1 MMGELLT
8 RWTIRI
14 ALLLYAAVL
23 AAQLGSGS
31 SASRRVSRWLSTVGL
46 LFATAHVAA
55 AFHHYHG
62 WSHASAH
69 DAVLRETRELTGLAF
84 GGGIY
89 FNYAFLVVWLVDVVW
104 QWLSLPG
111 YYRRPRW
118 IAWTLHG
125 YLLLIAI
132 NGAIVFEAGMT
143 RVAGILVGLSLV
155 ALAVRRLVTA
165 KVPKGS
171 A

>member
-1 MMGELLT
+1 MTGELLT

-14 ALLLYAAVL
+14 ALLLYAAAL
-23 AAQLGSGS
+23 AGQVEIHFSTA
-31 SASRRVSRWLSTVGL
+31 RRVTRWLSTVGL
-46 LFATAHVAA
+46 LFAAGHVAA
-55 AFHHYHG
+55 AFHYYHG
-62 WSHASAH
+62 WSHASAR
-69 DAVLRETRELTGLAF
+69 DTVLRETRELTGLEF

-89 FNYAFLVVWLVDVVW
+89 FNYAFLVVWLVDVAW
-104 QWLSLPG
+104 QWLLLPG

-132 NGAIVFEAGMT
+132 NGAIVFETGAT
-143 RVAGILVGLSLV
+143 RVVGVLICLCLA
-155 ALAVRRLVTA
+155 ALAVRCLVTA
-165 KVPKGS
+165 KVPRDS